1 MTRRLAPHPAVA
13 GGTPCDLDER
23 VAGVGDGVAFHRADG
38 NAEVA
43 VLERILDPGP
53 VRGEVGRR
61 VRRARLD
68 EPPPVAHRQGV
79 MRCILEQ
86 VEQLVRCLVSDLS
99 EWFDN
104 YVLADDSG
112 QASMF
117 LELDKPGK

>member
-1 MTRRLAPHPAVA
+1 
-13 GGTPCDLDER
+13 
-23 VAGVGDGVAFHRADG
+23 
-38 NAEVA
+38 
-43 VLERILDPGP
+43 
-53 VRGEVGRR
+53 
-61 VRRARLD
+61 
-68 EPPPVAHRQGV
+68 